1 MARTPYPGVDAAGY
15 SDPTGH
21 RLQLVA
27 DSTALTALGTTL
39 GTGDAGFQCYQVDT
53 NAVKVWTGSA
63 FRSIAT
69 A

>member
-1 MARTPYPGVDAAGY
+1 MPKTPFPGVDAAGY
-15 SDPTGH
+15 FDPTGK